1 VSNDGHSM
9 NAILEQYYGL
19 TNCSLKT
26 LEGYESINIRVKADS
41 GTFVLKKYNY
51 TEETIAVLLAEDRV
65 AQKLNEIEQLNF
77 PESIHNLE
85 EHPVTI
91 VDGFIYRLL
100 PFIEGEFLA
109 EILKDEALLISFG
122 TALGNI
128 DKILLGHYDAVIKA
142 KETLWDLKHFTNNR
156 KFLNDITDAKD
167 RNLIRYFFLQFN
179 EHITPIQHKLRKSI
193 LHNDANDWNI
203 LTTNGKVTGIIDFGD
218 MCDSWLINDLAIG
231 LTYVMMAEEQ
241 PLAVAKTVISA
252 YNNVLPL
259 QEQELDALYYLVAA
273 RLCTSV
279 CNSAHTKK
287 QKPDSDYITV
297 SEQPAWNLLRKWLRI
312 NPILAKDCFRKACDF
327 TETKKQTLEHQLK
340 RRDKTISS
348 ALSLSYSNPIQMSSA
363 AFQFMYDTDGNTILD
378 AYNNIMQVGHC
389 HPHVVESGQRTMA
402 KLNTNTRYVYE
413 ELLSYSE
420 KLLSKFPAHLNKVF
434 FVNSGSAASDLAIRI
449 AKTHTKKNKVMVL
462 EHGYHGNT
470 QNGIDISHYKYNH
483 KGGKGKVEHILQ
495 TPMPKVYG
503 SGFESESEASIHY
516 SDITNKQITDEH
528 GNIAAF
534 IAEPIVGCG
543 GQVPLAINYLK
554 EVYPKIRAQG
564 GVCISDEVQVG
575 FGRLGSHFW
584 GYEMYD
590 VVPDMVIL
598 GKPMGNGHPIGA
610 VVTTSEVAESFD
622 NGMEFFSSFGGN
634 PVSCAIGEAV
644 LDAIEADQLQA
655 HALEVGS
662 FLKKGITTLQN
673 THKEIGDVR
682 GSGLFLGVELIQ
694 KDGSPNKLLAQT
706 IKNDLR
712 EKFILVS
719 TDGPYDNV
727 LKIKPPLYFNLE
739 NSRELL
745 NQLKII
751 LQKTIKIDS
760 FSQHN

>member
-1 VSNDGHSM
+1 MSNDRHRM

-26 LEGYESINIRVKADS
+26 LEGYESINFKVTADS

-51 TEETIAVLLAEDRV
+51 TEETIALLLAEDRV
-65 AQKLNEIEQLNF
+65 AKKLNQIAHLSF
-77 PESIHNLE
+77 PESIHNLDK
-85 EHPVTI
+85 HTLTI

-109 EILKDEALLISFG
+109 EIIKDEALLISFG

-128 DKILLGHYDAVIKA
+128 DNILLGHYDAVIMA
-142 KETLWDLKHFTNNR
+142 KETLWDLKYFNDNR
-156 KFLNDITDAKD
+156 QFLHDITDAKD
-167 RNLIRYFFLQFN
+167 RNLVRYFFLQFN
-179 EHITPIQHKLRKSI
+179 EHVTPIQHQLRKSI

-203 LTTNGKVTGIIDFGD
+203 LATNGKITGIIDFGD
-218 MCDSWLINDLAIG
+218 MCHSWLINELAIG

-241 PLAVAKTVISA
+241 PLAVAEIVIAA
-252 YNNVLPL
+252 YHKILPL

-287 QKPDSDYITV
+287 QKPDSDYITI
-297 SEQPAWNLLRKWLRI
+297 SEQPAWNLLRTWLRI
-312 NPILAKDCFRKACDF
+312 NPILAKDTFRKACGF
-327 TETKKQTLEHQLK
+327 SMTKKQTLEQQLK
-340 RRDKTISS
+340 RRNKTISN
-348 ALSLSYSNPIQMSSA
+348 ALSLSYTEPIQMSRA

-389 HPHVVESGQRTMA
+389 HPHVVEAGQRTMA

-483 KGGKGKVEHILQ
+483 KGGKGKMEHILE

-503 SGFESESEASIHY
+503 SGFKSESEAGIHY
-516 SDITNKQITDEH
+516 SNITKEQITNDYE
-528 GNIAAF
+528 NIAAF

-584 GYEMYD
+584 GFEMYG
-590 VVPDMVIL
+590 VIPDMVIL

-610 VVTTSEVAESFD
+610 VVTTSEIAESFD

-644 LDAIEADQLQA
+644 LDVIEADELQA

-673 THKEIGDVR
+673 EHKEIGDVR
-682 GSGLFLGVELIQ
+682 GSGLFLGVELIH
-694 KDGSPNKLLAQT
+694 KDGSPNTALAQI

-712 EKFILVS
+712 KKFILVS
-719 TDGPYDNV
+719 TDGPYDSV
-727 LKIKPPLYFNLE
+727 LKIKPPLYFNKE
-739 NSRELL
+739 NSKELL

-751 LQKTIKIDS
+751 LQKTIKIDN
-760 FSQHN
+760 FKQLK